1 MNIGVILA
9 SGNGERMIN
18 SNEKKC
24 FIEVLNKPLFSYSLS
39 TFINNEN
46 IDYVYLVLP
55 TGYIDKAKKSV
66 SSDKVRYVIGGNSRK
81 ESVFNAIRAIK
92 NDFIDTNPFILVHD
106 AARALLSPDI
116 IDEHIKLKDTYDV
129 LFTAT
134 KSVDS
139 LVVLTLDKY
148 EGNIDRN
155 KIYKEQTPT
164 SSYLNNYLYAFNNT
178 KLDDVNDDVS
188 ILKEAGFNIKLVL
201 GNNYNFKVT
210 TDEDLS
216 YLIYLIENKK

>member
-39 TFINNEN
+39 TFIDNEN
-46 IDYVYLVLP
+46 IDYIYLVLP

-129 LFTAT
+129 LFTAV

-164 SSYLNNYLYAFNNT
+164 SSYLNNYLYAFSNT

-210 TDEDLS
+210 TDDDLS

>member
-9 SGNGERMIN
+9 SGNGERMIS

-39 TFINNEN
+39 TFIDNEN
-46 IDYVYLVLP
+46 IDYIYLVLP

-129 LFTAT
+129 LFTAV

-139 LVVLTLDKY
+139 LVVLILDKY